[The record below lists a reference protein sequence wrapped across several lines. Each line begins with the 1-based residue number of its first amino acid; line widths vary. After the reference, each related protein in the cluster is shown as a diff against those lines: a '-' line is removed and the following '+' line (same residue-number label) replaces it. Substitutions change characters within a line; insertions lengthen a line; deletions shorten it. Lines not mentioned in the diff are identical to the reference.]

1 MSRSKGFILVVTIL
15 LLFAL
20 AVSLGLRS
28 SQNASAGKSGSLTVT
43 PPPST
48 VAVTRGDVT
57 QTVLAPGQ
65 LVGTRE
71 AVLSAEQGGR
81 LEEILVRPGSPVRK
95 GEGIAYMAGA
105 QEAVLAP
112 FDGVITD
119 VMARDGESLAPGQG
133 LAVLVDPH
141 ALEVRATVIEEDL
154 PLVKIGQPADL
165 YFDALPDVTAAGKV
179 TRIVPSRVPQEDRP
193 LYYVFLSIE
202 RPAPGL
208 VSGMTADAA
217 ITVAEV
223 KDVLRLPRGILR
235 GGSGNTAKAKVWKG
249 GEIQERTVKF
259 GLRGNVYVE
268 ILDGL
273 SEGEQV
279 VGD

>member
-1 MSRSKGFILVVTIL
+1 MSRSKGFILVVIVL

-28 SQNASAGKSGSLTVT
+28 SQDANAGAGKNASPTLPA
-43 PPPST
+43 T

-71 AVLSAEQGGR
+71 VVLSAQEGGR
-81 LEEILVRPGSPVRK
+81 LEEILVRPGSPVRQ
-95 GEGIAYMAGA
+95 GDVIARIAGPQA
-105 QEAVLAP
+105 PVLAP
-112 FDGVITD
+112 FGGVITE
-119 VMARDGESLAPGQG
+119 VMARQGESLAPGQG
-133 LAVLVDPH
+133 LAVLVDPS

-154 PLVKIGQPADL
+154 PLVKVGQLAEL
-165 YFDALPDVTAAGKV
+165 YFDALPDAAAIGKV
-179 TRIVPSRVPQEDRP
+179 TRIVPSRVPREDRP

-202 RPAPGL
+202 QPAPGL
-208 VSGMTADAA
+208 VSGMTTDAA

-235 GGSGNTAKAKVWKG
+235 GGSGGTAKAKIWIE

-259 GLRGNVYVE
+259 GLRGNAYVE
-268 ILDGL
+268 ILEGL